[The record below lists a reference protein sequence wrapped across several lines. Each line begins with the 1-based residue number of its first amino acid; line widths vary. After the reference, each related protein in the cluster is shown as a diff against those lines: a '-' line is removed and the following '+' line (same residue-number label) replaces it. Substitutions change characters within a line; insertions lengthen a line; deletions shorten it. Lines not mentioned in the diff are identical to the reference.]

1 VKRFLLAL
9 LCAPA
14 LAAGAQQPAP
24 ASYDRYFPFR
34 LGDSWSYDWTIQ
46 EAGKP
51 ARTVDRTRVFE
62 SLDFFG
68 ARYAFKLV
76 ADDGNWH
83 TYSLHD
89 GVLAIHASSED
100 GRIFNYEPPVVVFAP
115 DLQPGQSRVTENP
128 ETQRRFTA
136 TFVGF
141 EDVALPLGT
150 LRRCLKLRLQ
160 MASPDY
166 VSDAS
171 QLFAPGVGLVAYRYE
186 LKSPAGAPFVKV
198 NARLRLA
205 RLGGA
210 LVSNAEQAAGLAERE
225 TLDLGGRDDPE
236 ARAALR
242 RATERR
248 YTWDAKFPG
257 FRGDFEYVEQDKPPV
272 RGTFSVDAALNVKV
286 QAPSEAAQALLR
298 SQISSFI
305 SHRRHKPFEQEYA
318 RTAFRKG
325 RSLPEGE
332 LEVLAD
338 GDTMG
343 SSYRLRKDEI
353 LSVGRSVGRLRY
365 LATNLRYLT
374 TDDGRS
380 ITTEYELSYYS
391 NQDGSAISSE
401 RTTDSYQ
408 KLGGYWLPFGR
419 RVARTAAGKPA
430 GGFELSLVLHGK

>member
-1 VKRFLLAL
+1 MKRLLLAL
-9 LCAPA
+9 PSALA
-14 LAAGAQQPAP
+14 LAAGAQPAAP

-51 ARTVDRTRVFE
+51 PRTVDRTRVFE

-83 TYSLHD
+83 TYSLTD

-115 DLQPGQSRVTENP
+115 ELQPGQSRVTENP

-136 TFVGF
+136 TFQGF
-141 EDVALPLGT
+141 EDVSLPFGT

-160 MASPDY
+160 MQSPDY
-166 VSDAS
+166 VSDS
-171 QLFAPGVGLVAYRYE
+171 WQLFATGVGLVAYRYE
-186 LKSPAGAPFVKV
+186 LKSPGGAPFVKV
-198 NARLRLA
+198 DARLRLA
-205 RLGGA
+205 RLGGV
-210 LVSNAEQAAGLAERE
+210 LVSSAEQAASLADRS

-236 ARAALR
+236 ARGALK
-242 RATERR
+242 RASERR

-257 FRGDFEYVEQDKPPV
+257 FRGDFEYAEQGKPPV
-272 RGTFSVDAALNVKV
+272 RGTFAVDAALNVKV
-286 QAPSEAAQALLR
+286 QAPSEAAQAQLR

-325 RSLPEGE
+325 RALPGEE

-343 SSYRLRKDEI
+343 SSYRIGKNEI
-353 LSVGRSVGRLRY
+353 LSVGRSVGRLRFV
-365 LATNLRYLT
+365 ATNLKHVT

-380 ITTEYELSYYS
+380 IATEYDLSYYS
-391 NQDGSAISSE
+391 NQDGAAISSE
-401 RTTDSYQ
+401 HTTDSYR
-408 KLGGYWLPFGR
+408 KLGEYWLPFGR
-419 RVARTAAGKPA
+419 RVVRSEGGKPA
-430 GGFELSLVLHGK
+430 GGFELTLVLHGK

>member
-1 VKRFLLAL
+1 VKRLLLGL

-14 LAAGAQQPAP
+14 LAAGAQQAP
-24 ASYDRYFPFR
+24 ASYERYFPFR

-46 EAGKP
+46 ESGRP
-51 ARTVDRTRVFE
+51 PRTVDRTRTFE

-83 TYSLHD
+83 TYSLTD

-141 EDVALPLGT
+141 EDAALPLGT
-150 LRRCLKLRLQ
+150 LRGCLKLRLQ

-166 VSDAS
+166 VSDS
-171 QLFAPGVGLVAYRYE
+171 WQLFAAGVGLVAYRYE
-186 LKSPAGAPFVKV
+186 LKSPAGATLVKV
-198 NARLRLA
+198 DSKLRLA
-205 RLGGA
+205 RLGGV
-210 LVSNAEQAAGLAERE
+210 LVSRAEAAAALAERE

-236 ARAALR
+236 ARAALK

-257 FRGDFEYVEQDKPPV
+257 FRGEFEYAEQGKPAV
-272 RGTFSVDAALNVKV
+272 RGSFAVDAALNVKV

-305 SHRRHKPFEQEYA
+305 AHRRHKPFEQEYA

-325 RSLPEGE
+325 RALPDGE

-338 GDTMG
+338 GDAMG

-353 LSVGRSVGRLRY
+353 ASVGRSVGRLRFV
-365 LATNLRYLT
+365 ATNLRHLT

-380 ITTEYELSYYS
+380 IATEYELSYYS
-391 NQDGSAISSE
+391 NQDGSSISSE
-401 RTTDSYQ
+401 RTTDTYQ

-419 RVARTAAGKPA
+419 RVTRTAAGKPA
-430 GGFELSLVLHGK
+430 GGFELSLVLHDR